1 MKNLLMLGGGF
12 LQTFVIKKAKQL
24 GYFVHVLDANPNAEG
39 FKYADKYAAINIV
52 DEEACLKYARENNVD
67 GVLTAATDYSV
78 LSMSKIATELGL
90 PGINYESAKLIKNKA
105 AVRKCLFEANADDTG
120 YSFEIH
126 NTDEA
131 NEIKDNIKYPV
142 MVKPCDGSGSRGASR
157 VDSSDNFV
165 NACIFAMEGS
175 ITHRAVAEPFI
186 HGKEYGV
193 ESFVNNGSIHILA
206 VMQKEM
212 TQPPY
217 YAELGHAIPS
227 GLTNELET
235 KVKECVTKAL
245 IALNV
250 NHGSV
255 NMDLLITNDGNVHI
269 VDIGARM
276 GGNLI
281 GSHIIPIGTGID
293 YMGNMIKA
301 AVGDETDFN
310 PKFKPQAVATKLLAL
325 TPGVI
330 KELPDFKKLSIEE
343 NVVIEHHL
351 NLGDTINEYHT
362 NLDGCG
368 YIIANGENVN
378 ETIYKAEHTKIVID
392 KQIKRHLKNN

>member
-1 MKNLLMLGGGF
+1 MLGGGF
-12 LQTFVIKKAKQL
+12 LQNYVIKKAKGL
-24 GYFVHVLDANPNAEG
+24 GYYVYVLDANPNAIG
-39 FKYADKYAAINIV
+39 FNYADEHETINIV
-52 DEEACLKYARENNVD
+52 DEEACLDYARKHNID
-67 GVLTAATDYSV
+67 GVLTAATDYSIF
-78 LSMSKIATELGL
+78 SMSRIASELNL

-120 YSFEIH
+120 YSYEIY
-126 NTDEA
+126 NIDEA
-131 NEIKDNIKYPV
+131 NEIKDKINYPV

-157 VDSSDNFV
+157 VDSSDDFV
-165 NACIFAMEGS
+165 NACIFAMDGS

-186 HGKEYGV
+186 NGKEYGV
-193 ESFVNNGSIHILA
+193 ESFVDNGSIHILA

-227 GLTNELET
+227 GLSEELET
-235 KVKECVTKAL
+235 KVKGCVTKAL

-269 VDIGARM
+269 IDIGARM

-301 AVGDETDFN
+301 AVGDATDFN
-310 PKFKPQAVATKLLAL
+310 PKFSPKAVATKLLAL
-325 TPGVI
+325 TPGII
-330 KELPDFKKLSIEE
+330 KELPDFNKLSIKE

-351 NLGDTINEYHT
+351 NIGDTINEYHT

-368 YIIANGENVN
+368 YVIAKGENVN
-378 ETIYKAEHTKIVID
+378 EAIYKANKV
-392 KQIKRHLKNN
+392 KNIINNSIIRQ